1 MTEKLAIE
9 GGNPVRREA
18 FPAWPIWDQSEEQQL
33 LEVLH
38 SGHWGM
44 LSGTKV
50 HAFERAFADYQ
61 QAKHGICVVN
71 GTAALE
77 IGIRAVGVGPGDE
90 VITTPYTFVATVNA
104 ALAVGAIPI
113 LVDVNPATFCIDV
126 EQIESAITPRTRAIL
141 PVHIAGHP
149 ADMDA
154 ILDIARKH
162 GLRVVED
169 ACQAWGA
176 EWRGRRV
183 GALGDLGAFSF
194 QASKNINAG
203 EGGIV
208 LTDDD
213 QLEEMV
219 WSLHNVGRR
228 KGGLWYEHV
237 RVGWNYRMTEWQGA
251 ILLAQLARAD
261 ELAGRRDRNA
271 RYLAEALRSI
281 PGIRPLNTDPRVTR
295 HAWHLFIFR
304 YQREAFGELPR
315 ERFLAALQAE
325 GIPCAPG
332 YVPLDQSPALLDGLS
347 RLRAFRE
354 DVPPP
359 RPCPAADRLCTQEAV
374 WLTQNM
380 LLGSQQD
387 MDDVVRAIDKIK
399 RSVMKTRPL
408 TAVR

>member
-1 MTEKLAIE
+1 MDERLATE
-9 GGNPVRREA
+9 GGTPVRQRP
-18 FPAWPIWDQSEEQQL
+18 FRSWPIWDESEEKQL

-38 SGHWGM
+38 SGNWGV
-44 LSGTKV
+44 LNGTKV

-61 QAKHGICVVN
+61 QARHGICVVN

-77 IGIRAVGVGPGDE
+77 IAMRAIDMRPGDE

-104 ALAVGAIPI
+104 ALLAGAVPI
-113 LVDVNPATFCIDV
+113 LVDVNPETFCIDV
-126 EQIESAITPRTRAIL
+126 EQIKAAITPRTKAIL

-154 ILDIARKH
+154 ILEIAQKH

-169 ACQAWGA
+169 ACQSWGA

-203 EGGIV
+203 EGGIIV
-208 LTDDD
+208 TNDD

-228 KGGLWYEHV
+228 KGGVWYEHV
-237 RVGWNYRMTEWQGA
+237 RMGWNCRMTEWQGA

-261 ELAGRRDRNA
+261 Q
-271 RYLAEALRSI
+271 LAERRRQSAVYLSEALQTM
-281 PGIRPLNTDPRVTR
+281 PGIKPVQVDSRVTR
-295 HAWHLFIFR
+295 HAWHIFMFR
-304 YQREAFGELPR
+304 YNSQAFGGMSR
-315 ERFLAALQAE
+315 DGFLRALQAE

-332 YVPLDQSPALLDGLS
+332 YVPLNHSPALLDGLE
-347 RLRAFRE
+347 RLRAFVE
-354 DVPPP
+354 DIPAP
-359 RPCPAADRLCTQEAV
+359 RPCPVAERLCTQEAV
-374 WLTQNM
+374 WFTQNM
-380 LLGSQQD
+380 LLGDEQD
-387 MDDVVRAIDKIK
+387 MDDIVKAIAKIRRWAK
-399 RSVMKTRPL
+399 
-408 TAVR
+408 